1 MKKLFLC
8 ASLFMALI
16 LLNGCW
22 ESIATGALEQ
32 ATYDLDK
39 KNRSKRIIK
48 LSGLDMEELDIWEI
62 KMKTMD
68 DCGKAIEN
76 DIEYYPLKIKNPDKP
91 SYKHFGDKTFITQR
105 ESEILEWYIAE
116 SENCFEL
123 AQYYYESPLIIE
135 LQMIVDRAFT
145 DYLILYSKL
154 DSQEITWG
162 KFNREEQRLVSR
174 MEYKTNEWKRR
185 VEDKTLQAADIVDR
199 QEEAA
204 YFRRQREALI
214 TELSYDR
221 NRYFIERQR
230 NRRLQF
236 ENSRLEMCARYPGQY
251 MNCPQ

>member
-32 ATYDLDK
+32 ATYEIEQK
-39 KNRSKRIIK
+39 KRADRIVK
-48 LSGLDMEELDIWEI
+48 LSGLDLEELNIWEDKI
-62 KMKTMD
+62 KIAA
-68 DCGKAIEN
+68 DCGEAIEN
-76 DIEYYPLKIKNPDKP
+76 DIEYYPIKIKNPENP
-91 SYKHFGDKTFITQR
+91 TYKHFGDKTFITQR
-105 ESEILEWYIAE
+105 QSEILEWYLAE

-135 LQMIVDRAFT
+135 LQMIVDRTFT
-145 DYLILYSKL
+145 DYLILYAKL

-162 KFNREEQRLVSR
+162 KFNREEQRLVAR
-174 MEYKTNEWKRR
+174 YEYKLNEWKRR
-185 VEDKTLQAADIVDR
+185 VEDKTLQAADMVAR

-204 YFRRQREALI
+204 YSRRQREALI
-214 TELSYDR
+214 TALSYDR
-221 NRYFIERQR
+221 NQYFIERQR

-236 ENSRLEMCARYPGQY
+236 ENKRLEMCARYPGQY
-251 MNCPQ
+251 MNCP